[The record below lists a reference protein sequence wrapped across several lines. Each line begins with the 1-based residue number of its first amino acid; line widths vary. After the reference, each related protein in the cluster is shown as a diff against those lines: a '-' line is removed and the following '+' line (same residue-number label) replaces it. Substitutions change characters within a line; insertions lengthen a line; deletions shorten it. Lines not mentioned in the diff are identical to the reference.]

1 MVRYLLDTD
10 AIIDYLT
17 GIQTSVSLIRN
28 FHQRGDL
35 LCVCD
40 VVIAEVYAG
49 LRPQDRG
56 KVQRL
61 LNAFCFLPTG
71 PEAAQQ
77 AGEWRYVY
85 ARQGITISTTDVLIA
100 ATAHAHGATVVTGNI
115 EDYPMS
121 EVSVLTLPRARQ

>member
-1 MVRYLLDTD
+1 MARYLLDTD

-17 GIQTSVSLIRN
+17 GVQTSVSFIRN
-28 FHQRGDL
+28 LHRQGDL

-56 KVQRL
+56 KAQPL
-61 LNAFCFLPTG
+61 LNAFYFLPTG

-77 AGEWRYVY
+77 AGEWRYAY
-85 ARQGITISTTDVLIA
+85 TRQGVAISTTDVLIA
-100 ATAHAHGATVVTGNI
+100 ATAQAQGATLVTGNI
-115 EDYPMS
+115 EDYPMN
-121 EVSVLTLPRARQ
+121 EVSVLPLPRVKQ

>member
-1 MVRYLLDTD
+1 MARYLLDTD

-17 GIQTSVSLIRN
+17 GVQTTVNFIRN
-28 FHQRGDL
+28 LHQQGDL

-56 KVQRL
+56 KAQPL
-61 LNAFCFLPTG
+61 MNAFYFLQTG

-77 AGEWRYVY
+77 AGEWRYDY
-85 ARQGITISTTDVLIA
+85 ARRGVAISTTDVLIA
-100 ATAHAHGATVVTGNI
+100 ATAQAHGATLVSGNI
-115 EDYPMS
+115 EDYPMK
-121 EVSVLTLPRARQ
+121 EVSVLPLPRVRQ